1 MSRSVDDLIK
11 GLRSFEPADDDNDNV
26 HSLNELF
33 DGFHVLADREEAL
46 PELFFLVER
55 HPQADFGAPI
65 PVVKELEKLPA
76 FPKALAAS
84 LERQPTDLAAWMVN
98 RLLNS
103 PLPRDKRAAWIQRL
117 TEVTT
122 HPRAPAAARESA
134 TRFLD
139 FQASRS
145 GRLDP

>member
-11 GLRSFEPADDDNDNV
+11 GLRSFEPVDDDNDNV
-26 HSLNELF
+26 HRLNELF

-46 PELFFLVER
+46 PEFFFLLER
-55 HPQADFGAPI
+55 HPQADFGTPI
-65 PVVKELEKLPA
+65 PVVKELERLA
-76 FPKALAAS
+76 GFPKALAAS

-103 PLPRDKRAAWIQRL
+103 PLPREKRAAWIERL
-117 TEVTT
+117 TAVTA
-122 HPRAPAAARESA
+122 HARAPAAARESA